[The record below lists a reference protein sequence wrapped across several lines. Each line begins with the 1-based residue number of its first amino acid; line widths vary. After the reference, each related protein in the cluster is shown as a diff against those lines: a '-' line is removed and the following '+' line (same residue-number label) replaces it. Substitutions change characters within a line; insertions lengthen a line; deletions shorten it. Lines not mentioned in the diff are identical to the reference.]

1 MVSLAAKS
9 VKLLRLSTFST
20 FRFRS
25 LLSTPQTECAWR
37 RTRSI
42 HTSSTVEVSE
52 YAYDDHIPDDS
63 KVTEKD
69 TALRMALSNLSGEF
83 GKESML
89 SLQRFFG
96 ARRAP
101 VISTGSLR
109 LDQALGIGGLPKGR
123 MVEIYG
129 QEASGKTTLALHVIK
144 EAQKLGGYCAY
155 LDVENAMD
163 PSLAESIGVNT
174 EDLLISQPDSAENL
188 LSVVDTLTKSGSISV
203 IVVDSVA
210 ALVPQCEVDTSQCGS
225 SRDLQSKIM
234 TQALRKIHYSLCNS
248 NTLII
253 FINQVRKNLKLVEGS
268 VRVDEVTC
276 GGNALKFYAAIRM
289 RISRKGLLKT
299 EDKATGLGISV
310 QVVKNKLAPSMAKAE
325 LSIRFGKGI
334 CRKSEALDLACEHG
348 VIVKDGSRYFIK
360 GRVLHSREEVLRY
373 LGANDGALDDVIRTL
388 SCKKICFM
396 PAVSGKWKMIVNEW
410 WLLLIT
416 SNLVSEITFTQDAQ
430 MGVCYGKIGSK
441 LPFAKEAVALCNKYN
456 IKRMRLYK
464 PNQQLLQALRGNII
478 SVILGVANEDIPGIA
493 RNLSVAQSWIQKN
506 VVKFYNVNF
515 RYIAVGNEISPL
527 DNTTAR
533 SALFGTK
540 IKVST
545 AISPRLLGQFYPPPG
560 AAFVPNVRPYTGSVI
575 KFLEKNN
582 CPLLANLHLY
592 LPYISN
598 PKGIGLDYA
607 LFSAP
612 STVVRDRFYK
622 YWNLFDVLVDAVY
635 VAVEKYGGNKVE
647 VVVAETGWPSAGGTA
662 ATVQNA
668 KICANNLIQHV
679 KGGTQRRPK
688 RPVGVY
694 VSDLIDQDLKKP
706 EYEQHWGLFDANN
719 KLKYPVRFDFNEVFD
734 HYDCLI

>member
-388 SCKKICFM
+388 RCHLFEREM
-396 PAVSGKWKMIVNEW
+396 V
-410 WLLLIT
+410 
-416 SNLVSEITFTQDAQ
+416 Q
-430 MGVCYGKIGSK
+430 
-441 LPFAKEAVALCNKYN
+441 
-456 IKRMRLYK
+456 
-464 PNQQLLQALRGNII
+464 GN
-478 SVILGVANEDIPGIA
+478 
-493 RNLSVAQSWIQKN
+493 
-506 VVKFYNVNF
+506 
-515 RYIAVGNEISPL
+515 
-527 DNTTAR
+527 
-533 SALFGTK
+533 
-540 IKVST
+540 
-545 AISPRLLGQFYPPPG
+545 
-560 AAFVPNVRPYTGSVI
+560 
-575 KFLEKNN
+575 
-582 CPLLANLHLY
+582 H
-592 LPYISN
+592 
-598 PKGIGLDYA
+598 
-607 LFSAP
+607 
-612 STVVRDRFYK
+612 
-622 YWNLFDVLVDAVY
+622 
-635 VAVEKYGGNKVE
+635 
-647 VVVAETGWPSAGGTA
+647 
-662 ATVQNA
+662 
-668 KICANNLIQHV
+668 
-679 KGGTQRRPK
+679 
-688 RPVGVY
+688 
-694 VSDLIDQDLKKP
+694 
-706 EYEQHWGLFDANN
+706 
-719 KLKYPVRFDFNEVFD
+719 
-734 HYDCLI
+734 